1 MSLFKI
7 YNLKV
12 MIQVDCSSPSFWEGL
27 STLGICEY
35 EIRFPMSSSRGE
47 INLSSGYLSDE
58 NFFIPEAGFSFRGAS
73 RGMVYASVK
82 NASLYF
88 VSENRELAIVLEPK
102 LASSRRQL
110 YFITGTFC
118 EKNMTEDFE
127 RIAVRTPTLCP
138 CCRDAAHLRT
148 VRMAQNPLTTILA
161 RTINKEIS
169 VTISMSSRDG
179 TLVSS
184 HAPINLLKKGDFL
197 VSEGQSYSM
206 EVDMNHLHAFRLVQ
220 AELDGEV
227 HQLLVL
233 FNTHGEN
240 FCEISAKSSEVG
252 ELWRSVLNCERS
264 SYTAAGYD
272 DDQV

>member
-1 MSLFKI
+1 VSLFKI

-27 STLGICEY
+27 STLGICKY

-58 NFFIPEAGFSFRGAS
+58 DFFIAEAGFSFRRAC

-82 NASLYF
+82 NASLHF

-127 RIAVRTPTLCP
+127 RISVKTPTLCP

-184 HAPINLLKKGDFL
+184 HAPLNLLKKRNFL

-206 EVDMNHLHAFRLVQ
+206 EVDMNHLYAFRLVQ

-227 HQLLVL
+227 HQLLLL

-240 FCEISAKSSEVG
+240 FCEISAKSSEVR